1 MNLPLFVCEFFE
13 ANIGLPWLAEGRSL
27 LLNQLAK
34 NCGKVSRFLVFCI
47 ETTTVTSFSH
57 EVGCGTLC
65 VRSDMVL
72 LGPWALP
79 LAAIRPA
86 TE

>member
-34 NCGKVSRFLVFCI
+34 NRGKVSRFLVF
-47 ETTTVTSFSH
+47 V
-57 EVGCGTLC
+57 
-65 VRSDMVL
+65 
-72 LGPWALP
+72 WKQLP
-79 LAAIRPA
+79 LLRFHMK
-86 TE
+86 